1 MVRVHQCQCVRESG
15 AACWRGWLSE
25 TEVSLVN
32 KLKAGRAEVVPTS
45 TAPSATLSKLR

>member
-1 MVRVHQCQCVRESG
+1 MVRVHQCQCVAYGR
-15 AACWRGWLSE
+15 AARRAGEE

-45 TAPSATLSKLR
+45 TATLSQLR